1 MAKAT
6 FDKSRSLQ
14 LFARCNEAGVPK
26 VLTFVNDDGTDHAI
40 AAYDFAL
47 AVYLRASSPT
57 ALFTL
62 TIGSGLTVQNTNEL
76 LIEITDTQA
85 TLDPDTYFYRL
96 YSVAD
101 DNTWLNGPFRFHE
114 GEFDGV
120 DEDDTITITENGTA
134 VTIEV
139 TTQGSTISAATQSEV
154 NTGTETAKYVSPATL
169 QDKDDTAVALVDGA
183 TIDLTGPK
191 HTLSTATG
199 RTFTISHAG
208 DDIVLVIT
216 LSATSA
222 TFTFPAAA
230 LCVAD
235 GTASG
240 DNTLVITGATS
251 GDKHLI
257 AIAKVGSSYFVGSKN
272 CGQ

>member
-1 MAKAT
+1 MIY
-6 FDKSRSLQ
+6 
-14 LFARCNEAGVPK
+14 
-26 VLTFVNDDGTDHAI
+26 VNSQD
-40 AAYDFAL
+40 Y
-47 AVYLRASSPT
+47 
-57 ALFTL
+57 
-62 TIGSGLTVQNTNEL
+62 TIQVITNEDG
-76 LIEITDTQA
+76 EIVVT
-85 TLDPDTYFYRL
+85 
-96 YSVAD
+96 
-101 DNTWLNGPFRFHE
+101 
-114 GEFDGV
+114 
-120 DEDDTITITENGTA
+120 TENNSDS
-134 VTIEV
+134 V
-139 TTQGSTISAATQSEV
+139 SAASQAEV

-183 TIDLTGPK
+183 TIDITGPK
-191 HTLSTATG
+191 HTLSTALG

-251 GDKHLI
+251 GDKHVV
-257 AIAKVGSSYFVGSKN
+257 AIIKVGSSYYVASKN
-272 CGQ
+272 VGQ